1 MDIVY
6 YDPYPNKF
14 LEEYIRDYGK
24 LLESKGE
31 PPVTITKL
39 DTVEDVLKAADV
51 SLLLCFHFPLENTAI
66 LVSPQ
71 PNVNRGPKQVV
82 YVTLSNSNF
91 GAMHC

>member
-1 MDIVY
+1 MMSEGHKMDIVY

-14 LEEYIRDYGK
+14 LEEYIGDYGK

-51 SLLLCFHFPLENTAI
+51 SLSL
-66 LVSPQ
+66 
-71 PNVNRGPKQVV
+71 
-82 YVTLSNSNF
+82 
-91 GAMHC
+91 